1 MKNLII
7 KTQKVVTHVL
17 EVPEYFRIKDYQF
30 FRITSDKTYVKVYY
44 YGNDKEALES
54 LDLSTYISVENL
66 DRLYIYV
73 RDQEIIPITKD
84 EFREKFDS
92 CLNFIDTL

>member
-7 KTQKVVTHVL
+7 KTQKVVTDVL
-17 EVPEYFRIKDYQF
+17 EVPDYFRIKDYQF

-44 YGNDKEALES
+44 YGNDKEMLERF
-54 LDLSTYISVENL
+54 DLSTYISVENL